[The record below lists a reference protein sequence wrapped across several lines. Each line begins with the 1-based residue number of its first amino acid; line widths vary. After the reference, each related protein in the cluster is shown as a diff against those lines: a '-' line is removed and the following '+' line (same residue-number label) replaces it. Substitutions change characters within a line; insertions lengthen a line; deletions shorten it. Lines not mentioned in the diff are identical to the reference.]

1 MQWKCANCGFE
12 NSPGKSV
19 CEGGCGNARFGK
31 LVLIG
36 SETGKSLCMTID
48 TIVGKRLLSGI
59 GGEDSRYASE
69 PQFHFVK
76 DLTHGR
82 WLVVHDSGAKNPTF
96 LNGRLLSAPTPIEA
110 EAVLTIGPER
120 LKLKVN
126 IEL

>member
-1 MQWKCANCGFE
+1 M
-12 NSPGKSV
+12 

-36 SETGKSLCMTID
+36 SETGKSLRMTID
-48 TIVGKRLLSGI
+48 TIVGKHLLSGI
-59 GGEDSRYASE
+59 GGDDSRYASE

-76 DLTHGR
+76 DLAFGR
-82 WLVVHDSGAKNPTF
+82 WLVVHDSSAKNPTF
-96 LNGRLLSAPTPIEA
+96 LNGRLLSVPTPLEA

-120 LKLKVN
+120 LKLKVT